1 VVLLVDNFDSFTWNV
16 VHAAAR
22 VAPGVRLEVVRADA
36 IDAAGAEAMAPTGI
50 ILSPG
55 PCGPEEAPA
64 SMGIIRALA
73 GRVPILGIC
82 LGHQC
87 IGAAFGMRVVRG
99 PEPVH
104 GRMSTIEHDGLGV
117 FAGVQS
123 PMEAMR
129 YHSLV
134 VERGSIDEGAWAI
147 SAWLRGEDG
156 PGGLVMGLRRR
167 WDRAALEG
175 VQFHPESFG
184 TPEGERVIGN
194 FLRMCGP
201 GSAADCGG

>member
-1 VVLLVDNFDSFTWNV
+1 MDNFDSFTWNV

-22 VAPGVRLEVVRADA
+22 AAPGVRLEVVRADR
-36 IDAAGAEAMAPTGI
+36 IDAAGADGMGPTGVMV
-50 ILSPG
+50 SPG

-64 SMGIIRALA
+64 SVEIIRALA

-87 IGAAFGMRVVRG
+87 IGAAYGMRVVRG

-104 GRMSTIEHDGLGV
+104 GRTSRIEHDGLGV
-117 FAGVQS
+117 LAGVPS

-134 VERGSIDEGAWAI
+134 VERGSIDEGAWAV
-147 SAWLRGEDG
+147 SAWVAGE
-156 PGGLVMGLRRR
+156 PELVMGLRRR

-184 TPEGERVIGN
+184 TAEGERVIGN
-194 FLRMCGP
+194 FLRMCEP
-201 GSAADCGG
+201 DSAGAEVG